1 MPTLNHLAD
10 TNNAA
15 VAAAAAAAAAASGV
29 HGLTAEQQR
38 AMQMGMMM
46 MSVPSAHEMQ
56 KLQFQSSEFNS
67 QQQQRQQ
74 QQQAQQDSQQQ
85 QPPPQQQQQQQQSQ
99 RQQQTQQQ
107 QTAQEQF
114 QQAIQLQQ
122 ARVAA
127 AAAAGGGA
135 ANPQLML
142 MPPAMMMG
150 ALQQHFMGPIYP
162 RMPLPSEIVEEE
174 PIYVNHKQY
183 HRILKRRAA
192 RAKLEQKGTKPKK
205 RKAFLHESRHKH
217 AMRRPRGPGG
227 RFLRKEEVEALKAAG
242 KYPIIMTDDEPKEA
256 VTETGP
262 DPQKTV
268 PSTTVTKDTSS
279 EEKAPESMDV

>member
-1 MPTLNHLAD
+1 
-10 TNNAA
+10 
-15 VAAAAAAAAAASGV
+15 
-29 HGLTAEQQR
+29 
-38 AMQMGMMM
+38 MGMMM

-56 KLQFQSSEFNS
+56 KLQFQTSEFNA

-74 QQQAQQDSQQQ
+74 QQQA
-85 QPPPQQQQQQQQSQ
+85 
-99 RQQQTQQQ
+99 
-107 QTAQEQF
+107 AQEQF

-127 AAAAGGGA
+127 AAAAGGGT

-242 KYPIIMTDDEPKEA
+242 KYPPSPTKKKKTAETDSGSSKK
-256 VTETGP
+256 
-262 DPQKTV
+262 KTAA
-268 PSTTVTKDTSS
+268 TSS
-279 EEKAPESMDV
+279 ASNNATDSEQTAQTP

>member
-1 MPTLNHLAD
+1 MSSTSGSLMPTLNHLAD

-74 QQQAQQDSQQQ
+74 QR
-85 QPPPQQQQQQQQSQ
+85 QQQSQ

-114 QQAIQLQQ
+114 QQAIQPQQ

-217 AMRRPRGPGG
+217 AMRRPRGPG
-227 RFLRKEEVEALKAAG
+227 
-242 KYPIIMTDDEPKEA
+242 
-256 VTETGP
+256 
-262 DPQKTV
+262 
-268 PSTTVTKDTSS
+268 
-279 EEKAPESMDV
+279 

>member
-1 MPTLNHLAD
+1 
-10 TNNAA
+10 
-15 VAAAAAAAAAASGV
+15 
-29 HGLTAEQQR
+29 
-38 AMQMGMMM
+38 MM

-56 KLQFQSSEFNS
+56 KLQFQTSEFNA

-74 QQQAQQDSQQQ
+74 QQQA
-85 QPPPQQQQQQQQSQ
+85 
-99 RQQQTQQQ
+99 
-107 QTAQEQF
+107 AQEQF

-127 AAAAGGGA
+127 AAAAGGGT